1 MRARLATAMGGAMAL
16 VVALSACSK
25 NTGDNA
31 DSVDTNKPRT
41 GAIASDPKDSLG
53 PAAEVA
59 GAAKGGTFYI
69 LRENK
74 ISHLDPQR
82 VYSFAGL
89 MGSQLYARFLTTF
102 KDDGKG
108 NVTLVGDLAETPG
121 KNVNN
126 DCKVWEFKIKQG
138 VKFEDGRPITSKEIA
153 YGIARSFDPDLTG
166 GPTYLQEWLVDSPQ
180 YDTKWNFKANKTS
193 LPPGLTTPDDHT
205 LRFEFNKPRCDLP
218 FAVSL
223 PATAPL
229 PPDKDTGVNLDL
241 QPFSSGP
248 YKITSH
254 KPGVEMVLERNTNWD
269 PATDPVRHAYP
280 DKFIWSFG
288 PDQATQ
294 TNRVLAG
301 TGNDAAAVAT
311 GGVPSELIAKVT
323 GDPALKARMIV
334 AATPNAYRLSINTS
348 RVTDLSVRQ
357 AINYAIDRSSITKNL
372 GGPYGAVPL
381 TTLLPP
387 TTLGY
392 QKFDA
397 YPAGES
403 GNPEK
408 AKELLAGKSVNLVLG
423 TGDETWQQETAT
435 QVKTALEKAGFT
447 VTIKPIPADGYLDFV
462 KKKSNPWDIWV
473 DSWAADW
480 PSGAAILP
488 VLFDGRGIKA
498 EGSNNTSQL
507 NNDAINAEFDRV
519 LAEDPAKQAEE
530 WSKLD
535 ERLMKESAPAVPLY
549 NEVTSVAHGEKA
561 GGVFIGS
568 IFGWPSFV
576 DAYVKQ

>member
-31 DSVDTNKPRT
+31 DNVDTNKPRS
-41 GAIASDPKDSLG
+41 GAIATDPKDSLG
-53 PAAEVA
+53 PAAEVP

-138 VKFEDGRPITSKEIA
+138 VKFEDGRPITSKEVA

-166 GPTYLQEWLVDSPQ
+166 GPTYLQEWLADSPQ

-193 LPPGLTTPDDHT
+193 LPPGLSTPDAQT

-229 PPDKDTGVNLDL
+229 PPDKDTGVNLDN

-248 YKITSH
+248 YKFTKIT
-254 KPGVEMVLERNTNWD
+254 PGVEMVLERNPNWD

-280 DKFIWSFG
+280 DKFVWSLG
-288 PDQATQ
+288 ADQATQ

-323 GDPALKARMIV
+323 GDPKLKERMIV
-334 AATPNAYRLSINTS
+334 AATPNAFHLSINTT

-392 QKFDA
+392 KQFDA

-408 AKELLAGKSVNLVLG
+408 AKELLAGKPTNLVLG

-435 QVKTALEKAGFT
+435 QIKAALEKAGFT

-488 VLFDGRGIKA
+488 VLFDGRAIKA
-498 EGSNNTSQL
+498 EGNNNTSQL

-519 LAEDPAKQAEE
+519 LALDPAKQAEE
-530 WSKLD
+530 WSKVD
-535 ERLMKESAPAVPLY
+535 EKLMKDTAPAVPLY
-549 NEVTSVAHGEKA
+549 NEVVSVAHGEKA
-561 GGVFIGS
+561 GGLFIGS

-576 DAYVKQ
+576 NAYVKQ

>member
-31 DSVDTNKPRT
+31 DKVDSNKPRS
-41 GAIASDPKDSLG
+41 GAIATDPKDSLG
-53 PAAEVA
+53 PAADVP

-193 LPPGLTTPDDHT
+193 LPPGLSTPDAQT
-205 LRFEFNKPRCDLP
+205 LRFEFSKPRCDLP

-229 PPDKDTGVNLDL
+229 PADKDTGVNLDN

-248 YKITSH
+248 YKITKH
-254 KPGVEMVLERNTNWD
+254 QPGVEMVLERNENWD

-288 PDQATQ
+288 ADNATQ

-301 TGNDAAAVAT
+301 TGNDAAAVGT

-323 GDPALKARMIV
+323 GDAKLKERMIV
-334 AATPNAYRLSINTS
+334 AATPNAYRLSINTT

-392 QKFDA
+392 KQFDA

-403 GNPEK
+403 GNPDK
-408 AKELLAGKSVNLVLG
+408 AKELLAGKPVNLVLG
-423 TGDETWQQETAT
+423 TSDDTPSQETAT
-435 QVKTALEKAGFT
+435 QVKNALEKAGFT
-447 VTIKPIPADGYLDFV
+447 VTIKPIPEDGYLDFV

-480 PSGAAILP
+480 PSGASILP
-488 VLFDGRGIKA
+488 VLFDGRNIKA
-498 EGSNNTSQL
+498 EGNSNTSQL

-530 WSKLD
+530 WSALD
-535 ERLMKESAPAVPLY
+535 EKLMKESAPAVPLY
-549 NEVTSVAHGEKA
+549 NEVVSVAHGEKA
-561 GGVFIGS
+561 GGLFIGS

-576 DAYVKQ
+576 NAYVKQ

>member
-25 NTGDNA
+25 NTGDSG
-31 DSVDTNKPRT
+31 DSVDTNKPRS
-41 GAIASDPKDSLG
+41 GAIATDPKDSLG
-53 PAAEVA
+53 PAAEVP

-69 LRENK
+69 LRESK

-126 DCKVWEFKIKQG
+126 DCKVWEFTIKEG

-166 GPTYLQEWLVDSPQ
+166 GPTYLQEWLADTPQ
-180 YDTKWNFKANKTS
+180 YDTKWDFKKNKTS
-193 LPPGLTTPDDHT
+193 LPPGLTTPDPRT

-229 PPDKDTGVNLDL
+229 PPDKDTGVNLDNM
-241 QPFSSGP
+241 PFSSGP
-248 YKITSH
+248 YRFTKIQ
-254 KPGVEMVLERNTNWD
+254 PGVEMVLERNPNWD
-269 PATDPVRHAYP
+269 PATDAVRHAYP
-280 DKFIWSFG
+280 DKFVWTLG
-288 PDQATQ
+288 ADQNTQ

-301 TGNDAAAVAT
+301 TGNDAAAVAS
-311 GGVPSELIAKVT
+311 GGVPSELLAKIT

-334 AATPNAYRLSINTS
+334 AATPNVFRLSINTT

-372 GGPYGAVPL
+372 GGPYGAMPL

-392 QKFDA
+392 KKFDA

-403 GNPEK
+403 GDPAK
-408 AKELLAGKSVNLVLG
+408 AKEALGGKSVNLVLG

-435 QVKTALEKAGFT
+435 QVKNALEKAGFT
-447 VTIKPIPADGYLDFV
+447 VTVKPIPADGYLDFV
-462 KKKSNPWDIWV
+462 KKKDNPWDIWV

-480 PSGAAILP
+480 PSGASVLP
-488 VLFDGRGIKA
+488 VLFDGRGLKA
-498 EGSNNTSQL
+498 EGNSNTSQL
-507 NNDAINAEFDRV
+507 NSEAINAEFDRV
-519 LAEDPAKQAEE
+519 LALDPAKQADE

-535 ERLMKESAPAVPLY
+535 EKLMKESAPAVPLY
-549 NEVTSVAHGEKA
+549 NEVVSVAHGEKA
-561 GGVFIGS
+561 GGLFIGS

-576 DAYVKQ
+576 NAYVKQ